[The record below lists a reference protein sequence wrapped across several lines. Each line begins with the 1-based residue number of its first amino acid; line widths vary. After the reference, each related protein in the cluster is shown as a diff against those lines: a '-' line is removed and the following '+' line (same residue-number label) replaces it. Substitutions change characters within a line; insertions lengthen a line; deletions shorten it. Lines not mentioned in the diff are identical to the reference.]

1 MKRRTFILATTT
13 VALGVI
19 SIPVIRYYKKR
30 TKNYDPLIMPFELA
44 RFCDEKAIR
53 EIGIQ
58 YRKQVPGENDK
69 NTLKEMLLSGD
80 DGKRITDSDKMAV
93 MEMLDKKIYKDFADN
108 KIQILTGWVISTTEA
123 RQCALFSLT

>member
-19 SIPVIRYYKKR
+19 SIPVIRYYNKR
-30 TKNYDPLIMPFELA
+30 TKNYDPLIMPFELG

-53 EIGIQ
+53 AIGDQ
-58 YRKQVPGENDK
+58 YRKQVPRENDK
-69 NTLKEMLLSGD
+69 TILKELLLSGN
-80 DGKRITDSDKMAV
+80 DGKRIPGTDKIAL
-93 MEMLDKKIYKDFADN
+93 MELLDKKVYTDFADN
-108 KIQILTGWVISTTEA
+108 KIHILTGWVISTTEA